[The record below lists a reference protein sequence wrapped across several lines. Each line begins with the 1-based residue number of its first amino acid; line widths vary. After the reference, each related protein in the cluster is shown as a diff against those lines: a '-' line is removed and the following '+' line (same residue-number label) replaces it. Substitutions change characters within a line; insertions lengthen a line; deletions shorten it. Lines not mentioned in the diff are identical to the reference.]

1 MGRGGVLYN
10 YSFSL
15 FAMKINPKNDKDN
28 FPSIVIKL
36 PDHIPGLLS
45 LSILSMLGE
54 GRRSRGLPWLEL
66 SDPMSLNESSS
77 VSKSS
82 FTHLW
87 QILCWQG
94 RINGWVNSSL
104 HAGQISSLSIFLMV
118 TLNWEKEIR
127 IKGN

>member
-54 GRRSRGLPWLEL
+54 GRRSRGLP
-66 SDPMSLNESSS
+66 
-77 VSKSS
+77 
-82 FTHLW
+82 
-87 QILCWQG
+87 
-94 RINGWVNSSL
+94 
-104 HAGQISSLSIFLMV
+104 
-118 TLNWEKEIR
+118 
-127 IKGN
+127 